1 MNRAIGIVGG
11 MIMVSAASFTIG
23 ANMTS
28 IKGMVNRTFNP
39 EAFEQPAEE
48 TAPIVVTDPGDDV
61 INIPTDNGMTF
72 SVMRK
77 NVSCKTVVAS
87 LFHSERGFYDG
98 LHRECSAYGVLTD
111 LAGKRTQYNDEG
123 RHCFKKENQYDNWSK
138 GSSSQSLACSA
149 ARQFGAS

>member
-28 IKGMVNRTFNP
+28 IKGMVSETFP
-39 EAFEQPAEE
+39 SEQPAEE
-48 TAPIVVTDPGDDV
+48 IAPVVVTDPGDDV

-98 LHRECSAYGVLTD
+98 LIRKCSAYGVTTD
-111 LAGKRTQYNDEG
+111 LAGNRFQHNDEG
-123 RHCFKKENQYDNWSK
+123 KHCFKKENQYDKWNQ
-138 GSSSQSLACSA
+138 GSSINSLACYA
-149 ARQFGAS
+149 AVQFGAS